1 MNPILCLPFPEVV
14 IKKIQLPRQ
23 SGKETPGP
31 EDRQDEQKAN
41 VCRFIIDCHYL
52 ILHLFYKELKKI
64 RVESYYQSGP
74 VSFDFFFLR
83 NHIHRVVFVILV
95 PIRSV
100 IIKLG
105 QLVHKLGLQEG
116 KERVEFTL
124 QFSI

>member
-23 SGKETPGP
+23 GGKETPGP